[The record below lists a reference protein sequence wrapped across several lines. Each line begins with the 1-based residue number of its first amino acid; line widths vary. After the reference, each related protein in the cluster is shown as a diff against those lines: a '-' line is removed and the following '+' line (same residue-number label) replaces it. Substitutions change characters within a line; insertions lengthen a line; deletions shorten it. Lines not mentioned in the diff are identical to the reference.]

1 MTQRKLLP
9 AGVALYYVAHKLAS
23 YNPGHKPRSYNP
35 AKLWPRCRGRP
46 VGPGSCSRPLER
58 GRRQSCSITLARGRS
73 CLVER
78 EAVAREL
85 LSVPAVWHEARIEA
99 WWS

>member
-46 VGPGSCSRPLER
+46 VGP
-58 GRRQSCSITLARGRS
+58 QGRS
-73 CLVER
+73 SEAAGVPGVWHVEL
-78 EAVAREL
+78 AA
-85 LSVPAVWHEARIEA
+85 VPAVWHGARELLDVGRPGIE
-99 WWS
+99 